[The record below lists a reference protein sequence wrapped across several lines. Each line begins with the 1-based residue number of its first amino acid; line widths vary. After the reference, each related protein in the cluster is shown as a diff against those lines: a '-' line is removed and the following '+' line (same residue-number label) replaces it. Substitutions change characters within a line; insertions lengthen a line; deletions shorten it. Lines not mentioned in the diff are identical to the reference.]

1 MKIISMEREREI
13 EKDEL
18 EKSYFLGIPFQRMVK
33 AFFIGLQ
40 RWFKLLTLMV
50 SYEVP

>member
-1 MKIISMEREREI
+1 MYMKIISMEREREI

-18 EKSYFLGIPFQRMVK
+18 EKSYFLGIPLQRMV
-33 AFFIGLQ
+33 
-40 RWFKLLTLMV
+40 RWFKLLTLMG